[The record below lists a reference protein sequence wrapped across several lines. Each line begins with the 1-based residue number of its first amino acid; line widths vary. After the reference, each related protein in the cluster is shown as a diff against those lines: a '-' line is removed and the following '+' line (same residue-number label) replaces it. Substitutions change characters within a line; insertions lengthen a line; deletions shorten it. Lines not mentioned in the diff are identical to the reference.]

1 MSLIGDAL
9 NKKVS
14 NDKSKQAFYYSD
26 YIYGHKGRDV
36 KSYTYSELKDMVD
49 FFIDYIKKNYNGKKN
64 CFLII
69 DNSIEDIAFFIALM
83 ELNIKPI
90 IIHKD
95 KLIELY
101 LSNKDVEY
109 MELNPDIDN
118 IHMPLDRGYHGKQ
131 ILDYTKEASFITN
144 INIRSS
150 CYLSNIKNEIRLEK
164 PLINRMLNYYL
175 RKNELLDLLD
185 GDDYDFGILT
195 SGTTNN
201 FKIQKVKEK
210 ELYGKII
217 ANYDVETE
225 EAIINTTPI
234 SSISGLIF
242 NLYIPLLS
250 KNNKKVCV
258 SEYLYYVM
266 EDIMEEEKGLMS
278 IVLPGGRNLFEYI
291 GKKDAANMK
300 INHVYFM
307 GKKLTLENI
316 EIIHEY
322 AKDLSDDCIYNYY
335 GNTENLGLICK
346 CGEKHLKPIYLYG
359 LYITNDKM
367 IYSEDKEN
375 VYLKSIE
382 NGNIITKKI
391 DMEFDNKLFIPILP
405 ISDNYERDSRIINL
419 DDNIVFGELLVN
431 DEKTGDFGFELDNL
445 LYLVGRNNEFIQEDN
460 RYIFLSSLENAIWEE
475 CVIVRKDSTTNIYVI
490 SDMENLIDDC
500 QYKYY
505 NSYVRL
511 EGVKNTLGRHN
522 VSIDN
527 YVIIDKKDLP
537 TGIEIGKIKK
547 DFLLQYVFPKL
558 EPNKFDIEYEKITL
572 EIFNKQLSSK
582 LGRIVKA
589 DRNKHSYIF
598 DKKQFSLVDMLTI
611 IDNYQTY
618 GFYESDDCYYLSVS
632 DSFMAAK
639 HPRSIKPVDDIYTI
653 FKSMFDDPNQQIT
666 ISITFNQYPSA
677 GIRYSINKCDCLEPL
692 TLEYYNDEHII
703 NENIDVSLDKKQM
716 IRYMYTEKDT
726 IPNRLSHNYN
736 YNRVS
741 YHLNMPF
748 YFTTYMKDGKIYLD
762 EYFKV
767 QYQDKEMPNK
777 VYKIKK

>member
-1 MSLIGDAL
+1 MSLIGEAL
-9 NKKVS
+9 NNKVS
-14 NDKSKQAFYYSD
+14 NDKSKNAFYYSD

-36 KSYTYSELKDMVD
+36 KSYTYSDLKDMVD
-49 FFIDYIKKNYNGKKN
+49 LFINYIKKNYNGKKT

-109 MELNPDIDN
+109 MELNPNIDN
-118 IHMPLDRGYHGKQ
+118 IHMPFDRGYYGKQ
-131 ILDYTKEASFITN
+131 ILDYTKEAPFISN
-144 INIRSS
+144 SNIRSS
-150 CYLSNIKNEIRLEK
+150 CYLSNIKNEIKLEK
-164 PLINRMLNYYL
+164 PLINRMLYYYL

-210 ELYGKII
+210 ELYDKII

-250 KNNKKVCV
+250 NNNKKVCV

-307 GKKLTLENI
+307 GKKITLENI
-316 EIIHEY
+316 ETIHEY
-322 AKDLSDDCIYNYY
+322 AKTLSDDCIYNYY

-346 CGEKHLKPIYLYG
+346 CGEKHLKPVYIYG

-375 VYLKSIE
+375 VYIKTIE
-382 NGNIITKKI
+382 NGKITIKKLK
-391 DMEFDNKLFIPILP
+391 MKFDERLFVPILP
-405 ISDNYERDSRIINL
+405 ISDDYKRDSKIINL
-419 DDNIVFGELLVN
+419 DEDNVFGELLVN
-431 DEKTGDFGFELDNL
+431 DEKTGDFGFEYNNL

-460 RYIFLSSLENAIWEE
+460 RYIFLSSLENAIWKD
-475 CVIVRKDSTTNIYVI
+475 CVIARKDSTTNVYAI
-490 SDMENLIDDC
+490 SDDECLIDDC
-500 QYKYY
+500 QYKYSDTY
-505 NSYVRL
+505 ARL
-511 EGVKNTLGRHN
+511 AWIKDFLDKHK

-527 YVIIDKKDLP
+527 YVIIDRKDLP
-537 TGIEIGKIKK
+537 TGVEIGKIKK
-547 DFLLQYVFPKL
+547 DFLLQYISPKL
-558 EPNKFDIEYEKITL
+558 DPNKFDKGYDIAL
-572 EIFNKQLSSK
+572 LDIFNKQLSLM
-582 LGRIVKA
+582 LGRLVKTE
-589 DRNKHSYIF
+589 RKNKRYVF
-598 DKKQFSLVDMLTI
+598 DKKHFNFLDILTI
-611 IDNYQTY
+611 ISNYQTY
-618 GFYESDDCYYLSVS
+618 DFCESDDCYYLSIA
-632 DSFMAAK
+632 DSFMLAK
-639 HPRSIKPVDDIYTI
+639 HPRSIKPVEDIYSI
-653 FKSMFDDPNQQIT
+653 FKSVFDSVKDKTT
-666 ISITFNQYPSA
+666 INITFRQYSET
-677 GIRYSINKCDCLEPL
+677 GTVFNIYKSDYLEPL
-692 TLEYYNDEHII
+692 TIDYNSDKQTIYNNYKDEIVDKD
-703 NENIDVSLDKKQM
+703 DVV
-716 IRYMYTEKDT
+716 RYMVRDKDNNT
-726 IPNRLSHNYN
+726 RLSTNPHSYN
-736 YNRVS
+736 YHINV
-741 YHLNMPF
+741 PF
-748 YFTTYMKDGKIYLD
+748 YFIAYMKDGKIYLEEYYKVQD
-762 EYFKV
+762 EY
-767 QYQDKEMPNK
+767 KETSNK
-777 VYKIKK
+777 VYKIKKR